1 MYAILAGD
9 RLDHD
14 RRPSRSPA
22 AIKPTRREEIAGADQ
37 HSRKSLQTTY
47 LDTTFHGKYAQLLH
61 KRKKHIIFAPQ
72 KKKRQNFFICKK
84 EEGPF
89 VYRLGRKIFILERGV
104 RFSYGLQI
112 QRDNSHAALTRGGC
126 FFQKK
131 ECDKFVYM
139 KYWTYLCTRYRI
151 KAHSSIG

>member
-104 RFSYGLQI
+104 RFSYGLQ
-112 QRDNSHAALTRGGC
+112 RDNSHAALTRGGC